1 MHPAHA
7 PSLSQTLVV
16 RSREMILGYQTL
28 LEELALRFGQ
38 PTAMHGLA
46 YYFDRPE
53 NRKKRPCMV
62 VVSSSP
68 QRAERL
74 DPQHIIGVAIFYEYC
89 VMGLGTKVFVGAD
102 WSGHRSLIAEH
113 NQRGYVTSTANAEL
127 LRLSALFV
135 LCTFQQALVI
145 ETEMTTFEDLPGSW
159 SVRSREIPDHLP
171 LLASYDATLASVGKR
186 TRHHLRLF
194 RKRIE
199 GHVACEYI
207 SDAASLIG
215 SHELAALNANSI
227 NPISQ
232 DSFDLQWKSCMQL
245 NGGYIS
251 GLRTED
257 GMWLSIVGGWRQTET
272 TVLQWQMN
280 RAGFE
285 KFSLSVAARAFLLE
299 HEIALGQ
306 RVFRIEGGTPHS
318 LANSFT
324 KVRAIDLIQCRSSSP
339 VLALMRAIARGWK
352 KSRFREAENFLMDT
366 LGDTELRWHRATPP
380 SWRKQSVAE
389 TLQPRTR

>member
-1 MHPAHA
+1 MHPAHELA
-7 PSLSQTLVV
+7 TSQTIVV
-16 RSREMILGYQTL
+16 RSRKEILGYQTL
-28 LEELALRFGQ
+28 LEELALRFSQ
-38 PTAMHGLA
+38 PTAMQGLA

-68 QRAERL
+68 QHAERL
-74 DPQHIIGVAIFYEYC
+74 DARHIIGVAIFYEYC
-89 VMGLGTKVFVGAD
+89 VRGVGTKVFIGAD

-113 NQRGYVTSTANAEL
+113 NQRSYVTSTANAEL
-127 LRLSALFV
+127 LRQGALFV
-135 LCTFQQALVI
+135 LCTFQQALVSDAD
-145 ETEMTTFEDLPGSW
+145 TVTFEDLSDAW
-159 SVRSREIPDHLP
+159 AVRSREIPDHLP
-171 LLASYDATLASVGKR
+171 LLESYDATLATVGKR

-199 GHVACEYI
+199 SHAVCEYVADVTPLI
-207 SDAASLIG
+207 GLGELASL
-215 SHELAALNANSI
+215 NASSI

-232 DSFDLQWKSCMQL
+232 DSFDLQWKSCMRL
-245 NGGYIS
+245 GGGYIS
-251 GLRTED
+251 GLRTVD
-257 GMWLSIVGGWRQTET
+257 GMWLSIVGGWRQSDT

-285 KFSLSVAARAFLLE
+285 KFSLSVAARSFLLE

-324 KVRAIDLIQCRSSSP
+324 KVRAIDLIQCRPSSP
-339 VLALMRAIARGWK
+339 VLALMRAVARVWK

-366 LGDTELRWHRATPP
+366 LGDTELRWHRAAPL
-380 SWRKQSVAE
+380 SWRKQRVTEA
-389 TLQPRTR
+389 LQIRTP